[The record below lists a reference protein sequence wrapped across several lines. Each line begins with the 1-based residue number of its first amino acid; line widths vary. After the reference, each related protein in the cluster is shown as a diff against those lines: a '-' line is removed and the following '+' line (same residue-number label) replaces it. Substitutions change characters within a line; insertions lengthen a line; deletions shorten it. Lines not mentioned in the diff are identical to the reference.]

1 MLRTG
6 QVLHSVRLVSTKI
19 CFFCIYFLRSCD
31 CLAFILGVLFLRDV
45 GVVGH
50 REPKP
55 APTEEEERQKID
67 LDARKALG
75 RKNLMVSLVP
85 LTVGISHAG
94 S

>member
-6 QVLHSVRLVSTKI
+6 QVLHSVRLVSIKI